1 MKVAF
6 LGTPSF
12 AVPSLQ
18 KLLTSRHNVVCV
30 VTQPDEKS
38 GRGQAVAVCPVKQF
52 AVEHGIPI
60 LQPERISK
68 EAEKLG
74 AYKPDIIVTC
84 AFGQILRQSVLD
96 IAPVINVHGSLLPK
110 YRGAAPIQ
118 RAIINGDSTTGVTI
132 AKTELGL
139 DCGAIIEQCETKIG
153 AAETAGELFGRLS
166 VLGAELLITAL
177 DKIESKTAKY
187 TPQNEAEVTVAP
199 MLSKETARI
208 DLSKSAAEIANL
220 VRGLNT
226 WPVAVTQIGGV
237 DTKIYRAAAVAEPAG
252 EGLFVKCGTGYLRIE
267 ELQFPNKKR
276 IFARDYLNGQKTKRI
291 VITGA

>member
-18 KLLTSRHNVVCV
+18 RLLLSKHKVVCT
-30 VTQPDEKS
+30 VTQPDERR
-38 GRGQAVAVCPVKQF
+38 GRGQAVTECPVKQF
-52 AVEHGIPI
+52 AAEHNIPV
-60 LQPERISK
+60 LQSERISK
-68 EAEKLG
+68 EADKLS

-84 AFGQILRQSVLD
+84 AFGQILRQSILD

-118 RAIINGDSTTGVTI
+118 WAVINGDSITGVTI

-139 DCGAIIEQCETKIG
+139 DCGAVIEQQSTEIG
-153 AAETAGELFGRLS
+153 AAETAGELFERLS

-177 DKIESKTAKY
+177 DKIENKTAKY
-187 TPQNEAEVTVAP
+187 TPQDEKEVTLAP
-199 MLSKETARI
+199 MLTKEMARI
-208 DLSKSAAEIANL
+208 DRAKSAEEIANL
-220 VRGLNT
+220 VRGLNP

-237 DTKIYRAAAVAEPAG
+237 DTKIYRAAAVGEPADN
-252 EGLFVKCGTGYLRIE
+252 GLFIKCGTGYLRID
-267 ELQFPNKKR
+267 ELQFPSKKR
-276 IFARDYLNGQKTKRI
+276 ILARDYLNGQKTKRI
-291 VITGA
+291 VIAGA